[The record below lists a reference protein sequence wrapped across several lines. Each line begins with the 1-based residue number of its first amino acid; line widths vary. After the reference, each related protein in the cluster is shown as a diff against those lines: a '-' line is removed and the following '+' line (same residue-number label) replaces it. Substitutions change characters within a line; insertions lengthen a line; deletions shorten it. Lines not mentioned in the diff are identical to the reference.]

1 MKTNEIKNQL
11 QQLHSE
17 LVKKAIDLTFKVQK
31 QLEPFELSNGFTAI
45 KYGAGYIVGE
55 YELSNGFT
63 AIKYGAGYIVGEY
76 DGGEQ
81 NFTLHGLSDS
91 DLLELISQL
100 EDENKRN

>member
-55 YELSNGFT
+55 Y
-63 AIKYGAGYIVGEY
+63 